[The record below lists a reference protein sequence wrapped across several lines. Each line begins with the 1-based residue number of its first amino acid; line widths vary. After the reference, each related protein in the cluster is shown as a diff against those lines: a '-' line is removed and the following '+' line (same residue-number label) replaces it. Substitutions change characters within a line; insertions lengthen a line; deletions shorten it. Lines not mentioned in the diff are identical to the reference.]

1 MCGVLLVCLLAIPH
15 WSFFFSHWITV
26 ASASQRPPRITE
38 HPNSLVVKK
47 LEPAKLNCKADG
59 EPTPE
64 IEWYHNGEQ
73 IIHDTPNRMILLK
86 GVSLF
91 FLHVIQNKREQ
102 DTGTY
107 WCLARNPL
115 GEARSR
121 NATIDLAVFRDDF
134 RTSPKNTRVA
144 VGETAVLECTPPR
157 GHPEPEVSWEKDG
170 RLISVGTGRIRM
182 GGQGNLV
189 IENIRQDDEGRYK
202 CIARNMVGI
211 RESPVAIL
219 AVNVK
224 PFFIREPKDIST
236 LADTNVEFA
245 CKVGGDP
252 RPNIAWRRKDGKMP
266 SGRAEMRED
275 KSLRIKH
282 VFPADEGIYICE
294 AKNPVGSISASATLT
309 VHSRPV
315 FLVRPKNQRVGLN
328 SNVQFECI
336 ATGNPPPSIFWT
348 KEGNQVLMF
357 PDNTYGRFSVTQ
369 EGTLAISGVTKDDR
383 GYYLCSA
390 LSVVESAITKAYL
403 EVTAVADLPPPV
415 IVLGP
420 VNQTLPQRTLAML
433 PCEASGTPAPHV
445 AWFINSSPL
454 PKDDPRYVVLDTGTL
469 QIDSTCSLKRSDS
482 GMYTCTASSQTGATS
497 WSASLSVESPR
508 NPNAIFHRMSDPST
522 FPGPPSKP
530 TAVNI
535 TETAVTLTWHRNPDV
550 GQSPL
555 IGYNVE
561 YYSSDLQTGWLLA
574 AHRIHGES
582 FVVQNLRPDTKYIF
596 LVRAENS
603 HGLGPPSP
611 LSDVIRTIGLHP
623 FILSDFD
630 QEEARLL
637 LSMCII
643 GLKDVRA
650 INSTTVKLA
659 WDMQC
664 DQNYVEGF
672 YIRFRNVNGGSRKY
686 NMMTV
691 LTGLASSYVL
701 TGLQKFTKYEFFL
714 VPFYKNVEGPPSN
727 SRLVQTTED
736 VPSAPPD
743 NLHVQL
749 VNMTSAAIY
758 WSPPPPQHRN
768 GILKGYKI
776 RVLSNNSRL
785 HSNIT
790 TNATSTSIQIYN
802 LIAGASYTI
811 KALAFTSV
819 GPGPYTS
826 PLSVVMDPSYME
838 SPSAAGPPS
847 TSLSNSF
854 QDLLR
859 QPWFIALIGGLSCL
873 LLSVF
878 FVILFLRRRLAW
890 KKALVAHLTVPVH
903 KPEDARTDVSAH
915 ETLWINRAWRPS
927 PHTKE
932 QSTSET
938 KLLNKMDYTSSDFNY
953 SSVYSPLQC
962 NVNASDYAEVDTHNM
977 ATFYKKEP
985 PSALAPY
992 ATTTLINNPAP
1003 KHFNV
1008 SLKDGR
1014 SSGSE
1019 ETSRKSERL
1028 MDIESF
1034 QNNEDF
1040 GFGQPLEPEKMGSP
1054 GSDSGSYT
1062 TDEYGM
1068 PIKKRL
1074 KPLQSIQ
1081 KTPVVNWADLIP
1093 PPPEQPP
1100 SERGSSSGTPSLHKG
1115 FSPNNRVIKLQGQIQ
1130 PVIRNPYVGRG
1141 FPSPVNSQHSS
1152 GSPRETLSHNF
1163 NENSDQ
1169 APTPP
1174 ARLGVRVPGISF
1186 PFQSSYYSPNYSL
1199 NFYNLAINKAVQ
1211 SSLPSLTSESH
1222 NLPRSMN
1229 RVADHPHSDDQLT
1242 LTENL
1247 YHPLN
1252 KQSGVRNNEY
1262 NVKLENTPESSDV
1275 DYAAVHGDCP
1285 SCISTTDHSNS
1296 SCTSARSSAASSSD
1310 GSFYT
1315 ETDFAS
1321 AIARAAQNAGY
1332 RVEGSLVTDP
1342 NPSSQRKHI
1351 PRHQP
1356 FNRPSSPY
1364 STDSNLSTAIQPRPH
1379 HPKLK
1384 KRLQGIRV
1392 GSGPQSSLNTPSSA
1406 SDQTGSYEAPLLPSG
1421 WLPISGHESMQVENL
1436 TDILPSY
1443 NKSKFPSCSS
1453 QGSNSSSRHRR
1464 EQGLTL
1470 NEVQLHKAPL
1480 LPKSGSSEHNAD
1492 NSRQVVNLENKIT
1505 PVM

>member
-1 MCGVLLVCLLAIPH
+1 
-15 WSFFFSHWITV
+15 
-26 ASASQRPPRITE
+26 QRPPRITE

-64 IEWYHNGEQ
+64 IEWFHNGER

-86 GVSLF
+86 GMSLF

-121 NATIDLAVFRDDF
+121 NATVDLAVFRDDF
-134 RTSPKNTRVA
+134 RVSPKNTRVA
-144 VGETAVLECTPPR
+144 VGETAMLECTPPR

-182 GGQGNLV
+182 VGQGNLV

-202 CIARNMVGI
+202 CIAKNMVGE
-211 RESPVAIL
+211 RESPVATL

-224 PFFIREPKDIST
+224 PFFIREPKDVST
-236 LADTNVEFA
+236 LADTNVEFE

-266 SGRAEMRED
+266 NGRAEMKED

-294 AKNPVGSISASATLT
+294 AKNPVGSVSASATLT
-309 VHSRPV
+309 VHSRPA

-328 SNVQFECI
+328 SNVKFECI

-348 KEGNQVLMF
+348 KEGNQVRAQIYNHLNQLQINI
-357 PDNTYGRFSVTQ
+357 DS
-369 EGTLAISGVTKDDR
+369 
-383 GYYLCSA
+383 
-390 LSVVESAITKAYL
+390 ESPSSK
-403 EVTAVADLPPPV
+403 AVADLPPPV

-420 VNQTLPQRTLAML
+420 VNQTLPHRTLAML
-433 PCEASGTPAPHV
+433 PCEASGTPTPHV
-445 AWFINSSPL
+445 TWSVNSSPL
-454 PKDDPRYVVLDTGTL
+454 PKNDPRYVVLDTGTL
-469 QIDSTCSLKRSDS
+469 QIDSLQRSDS
-482 GMYTCTASSQTGATS
+482 GLYTCTASSEIGATS

-508 NPNAIFHRMSDPST
+508 NPNAIFHRMPDPSS

-535 TETAVTLTWHRNPDV
+535 TETAVTLTWRRNPDV
-550 GQSPL
+550 GQSLL

-582 FVVQNLRPDTKYIF
+582 FAVQNLRPDTRYIF

-611 LSDVIRTIGLHP
+611 FSDVIRTIGLHLHMLP
-623 FILSDFD
+623 DFD
-630 QEEARLL
+630 QEEARLR

-659 WDMQC
+659 WEMQG

-672 YIRFRNVNGGSRKY
+672 YIRFRDVNGGSRKY

-701 TGLQKFTKYEFFL
+701 TGLRKFTKYEFFL
-714 VPFYKNVEGPPSN
+714 VPFYKSVEGPPSN
-727 SRLVQTTED
+727 SRSVQTLED

-749 VNMTSAAIY
+749 VNMTTAAIY

-768 GILKGYKI
+768 GILKGYNV

-785 HSNIT
+785 QSNIT
-790 TNATSTSIQIYN
+790 TNATSTSIRIHN
-802 LIAGASYTI
+802 LTAGASYTI
-811 KALAFTSV
+811 KALAYTSV
-819 GPGPYTS
+819 GPGPYTT
-826 PLSVVMDPSYME
+826 PLTVIMDPSYME
-838 SPSAAGPPS
+838 NPSAAGPPS

-878 FVILFLRRRLAW
+878 FVILFLRRRMAW

-903 KPEDARTDVSAH
+903 KPEDVRTDVSAR

-938 KLLNKMDYTSSDFNY
+938 KLLNKMDCPSSDFNY

-962 NVNASDYAEVDTHNM
+962 NMNASDYAEVDTHNM
-977 ATFYKKEP
+977 ATFYMKEP

-1003 KHFNV
+1003 KHFSASV
-1008 SLKDGR
+1008 GFIHYIYL
-1014 SSGSE
+1014 
-1019 ETSRKSERL
+1019 
-1028 MDIESF
+1028 
-1034 QNNEDF
+1034 QN
-1040 GFGQPLEPEKMGSP
+1040 L
-1054 GSDSGSYT
+1054 
-1062 TDEYGM
+1062 
-1068 PIKKRL
+1068 
-1074 KPLQSIQ
+1074 
-1081 KTPVVNWADLIP
+1081 
-1093 PPPEQPP
+1093 
-1100 SERGSSSGTPSLHKG
+1100 
-1115 FSPNNRVIKLQGQIQ
+1115 
-1130 PVIRNPYVGRG
+1130 IRNTG
-1141 FPSPVNSQHSS
+1141 
-1152 GSPRETLSHNF
+1152 L
-1163 NENSDQ
+1163 
-1169 APTPP
+1169 
-1174 ARLGVRVPGISF
+1174 L
-1186 PFQSSYYSPNYSL
+1186 
-1199 NFYNLAINKAVQ
+1199 K
-1211 SSLPSLTSESH
+1211 
-1222 NLPRSMN
+1222 
-1229 RVADHPHSDDQLT
+1229 
-1242 LTENL
+1242 
-1247 YHPLN
+1247 
-1252 KQSGVRNNEY
+1252 
-1262 NVKLENTPESSDV
+1262 
-1275 DYAAVHGDCP
+1275 C
-1285 SCISTTDHSNS
+1285 
-1296 SCTSARSSAASSSD
+1296 
-1310 GSFYT
+1310 
-1315 ETDFAS
+1315 
-1321 AIARAAQNAGY
+1321 
-1332 RVEGSLVTDP
+1332 
-1342 NPSSQRKHI
+1342 RK
-1351 PRHQP
+1351 
-1356 FNRPSSPY
+1356 
-1364 STDSNLSTAIQPRPH
+1364 
-1379 HPKLK
+1379 
-1384 KRLQGIRV
+1384 
-1392 GSGPQSSLNTPSSA
+1392 
-1406 SDQTGSYEAPLLPSG
+1406 
-1421 WLPISGHESMQVENL
+1421 
-1436 TDILPSY
+1436 
-1443 NKSKFPSCSS
+1443 
-1453 QGSNSSSRHRR
+1453 
-1464 EQGLTL
+1464 
-1470 NEVQLHKAPL
+1470 
-1480 LPKSGSSEHNAD
+1480 
-1492 NSRQVVNLENKIT
+1492 
-1505 PVM
+1505 

>member
-219 AVNVK
+219 AVN
-224 PFFIREPKDIST
+224 
-236 LADTNVEFA
+236 A
-245 CKVGGDP
+245 
-252 RPNIAWRRKDGKMP
+252 
-266 SGRAEMRED
+266 
-275 KSLRIKH
+275 
-282 VFPADEGIYICE
+282 
-294 AKNPVGSISASATLT
+294 
-309 VHSRPV
+309 RPV

-903 KPEDARTDVSAH
+903 KPEDA
-915 ETLWINRAWRPS
+915 
-927 PHTKE
+927 
-932 QSTSET
+932 
-938 KLLNKMDYTSSDFNY
+938 
-953 SSVYSPLQC
+953 SVYSPLQC

-1242 LTENL
+1242 LT
-1247 YHPLN
+1247 
-1252 KQSGVRNNEY
+1252 
-1262 NVKLENTPESSDV
+1262 
-1275 DYAAVHGDCP
+1275 GDCP

-1492 NSRQVVNLENKIT
+1492 NSRQVVNLENKIMQFNHVDVGYMKIQGLQHGKILLHIKGSTVET